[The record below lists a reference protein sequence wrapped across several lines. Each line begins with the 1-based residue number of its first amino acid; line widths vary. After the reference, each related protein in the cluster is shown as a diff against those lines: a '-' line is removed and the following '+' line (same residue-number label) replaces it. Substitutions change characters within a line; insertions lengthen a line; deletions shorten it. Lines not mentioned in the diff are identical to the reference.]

1 MLVFVAVLMTAVLLP
16 AAAVNFDKAAMED
29 SSRPVCRIST
39 SMGDIDVELFNDET
53 PVTVSNFIGLA
64 EGIKEYT
71 DPDTGKKET
80 DNYYDGLTFHR
91 VIKNFMI
98 QGGDPLGNGRGGPGY
113 TFGDEINA
121 DSLGLD
127 EVPVINSKGATKEWL
142 MVRSQEEFSERIV
155 APIVADMGIESQE
168 EFDKNVEK
176 IKQRIDELTIK
187 ELYQLQGYTY
197 TTENESH
204 WPDRGMLAMA
214 NSGPNTNGSQ
224 FFITH
229 VQTPWLAGRHT
240 VFGRVLDGMDVVD
253 KIAETE
259 VNEQGQPVE
268 EITIEKIRLIKK
280 ADES

>member
-1 MLVFVAVLMTAVLLP
+1 
-16 AAAVNFDKAAMED
+16 MED